1 MPKIELTPA
10 QKRQLL
16 IGAGIAIG
24 VLAWLLLFLMPQIRT
39 FQERRLQLM
48 DLKQKWTELQ
58 EGLAQLPQI
67 EGEIATLNE
76 KYPQPEAEVDRP
88 PQEQLPELLNT
99 LGQLAR
105 REQVV
110 LQVLKP
116 TSDINK
122 LSPGLSGY
130 LELQIFVVVSGGYH
144 QIGKFLDTVESSKDL
159 LVRIQE
165 FGIADD
171 DESLW
176 THGGYILFQAY
187 LAPGSVTG
195 TSP

>member
-1 MPKIELTPA
+1 
-10 QKRQLL
+10 
-16 IGAGIAIG
+16 
-24 VLAWLLLFLMPQIRT
+24 
-39 FQERRLQLM
+39 
-48 DLKQKWTELQ
+48 
-58 EGLAQLPQI
+58 
-67 EGEIATLNE
+67 
-76 KYPQPEAEVDRP
+76 
-88 PQEQLPELLNT
+88 LNT

-110 LQVLKP
+110 LVVLKP

-122 LSPGLSGY
+122 ITPGPSGY

-144 QIGKFLDTVESSKDL
+144 QIGKFLDTVESSSEL
-159 LVRIQE
+159 LVRVQE

-187 LAPGSVTG
+187 LAPGAAKQAG
-195 TSP
+195 AG